1 MTAATAR
8 RALPG
13 LFLAILFAGNA
24 VGATPGLAP
33 VEVRAI
39 PIPVFLPGSRQTRFG
54 ALEYLGGIELNSRDP
69 EFGSWSGLDFGADG
83 RIYSIADTGLWLS
96 ARLVEDAAGHLTGVT
111 DTKLGATRIDGG
123 RLPQKKDEADAEGL
137 RIRHDAGG
145 DTALVSFEQTP
156 AVRVYSGPDFSA
168 AAPTRIKLPP
178 FVKDLRRNQGL
189 EGMALPPP
197 ESPLAG
203 SVVLIAERSLD
214 ADGNHRGFIVGG
226 PQTGT
231 FSLRRSDDFDVS
243 DAAFLPD
250 GDLLVLERKF
260 SFAAGVAIRIRR
272 IAGAA
277 IRPGALLDGPVLLV
291 ADSHYQIDNMEGLAV
306 RTTAD
311 GKTLVTLIS
320 DDNNSIFQRTLL
332 LQFAL
337 ATP

>member
-1 MTAATAR
+1 M
-8 RALPG
+8 P
-13 LFLAILFAGNA
+13 
-24 VGATPGLAP
+24 
-33 VEVRAI
+33 
-39 PIPVFLPGSRQTRFG
+39 
-54 ALEYLGGIELNSRDP
+54 
-69 EFGSWSGLDFGADG
+69 
-83 RIYSIADTGLWLS
+83 
-96 ARLVEDAAGHLTGVT
+96 
-111 DTKLGATRIDGG
+111 
-123 RLPQKKDEADAEGL
+123 
-137 RIRHDAGG
+137 
-145 DTALVSFEQTP
+145 
-156 AVRVYSGPDFSA
+156 
-168 AAPTRIKLPP
+168 
-178 FVKDLRRNQGL
+178 
-189 EGMALPPP
+189 
-197 ESPLAG
+197 
-203 SVVLIAERSLD
+203 IAERSLD

-311 GKTLVTLIS
+311 GKTLLTLIS